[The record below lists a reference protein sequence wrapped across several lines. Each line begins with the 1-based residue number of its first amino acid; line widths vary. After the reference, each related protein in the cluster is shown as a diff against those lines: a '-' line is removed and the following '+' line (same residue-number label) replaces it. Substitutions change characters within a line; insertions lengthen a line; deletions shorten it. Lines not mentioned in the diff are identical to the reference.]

1 MKYWEESDAGNG
13 DNAGNHLKPTGI
25 KNGYGIGIAARSAFW
40 QSAGYRQEMD
50 MKIVLASASPR
61 RIQLLQQIGLTA
73 KVQPC
78 TLPENVTSTKP
89 QVVVAQLSEQKAQA
103 IAKEL
108 FDNPCAAMVKQKTD
122 APERERE
129 AASAGTEEKHP
140 ETEETK
146 TKAEAM
152 RPEEEATVV
161 IGADTVV
168 AVDDKILGKP
178 GSHEEAYRMIESLQ
192 GRTHQVYTGVTVIGK
207 DRRTTFVEVSEV
219 MVAPM
224 TPEEIR
230 EYADSEEPMD
240 KAGAYG
246 IQGTFGRYVT
256 GIRGDYNNIV
266 GLPVAHLYRVLK
278 EMGL

>member
-1 MKYWEESDAGNG
+1 
-13 DNAGNHLKPTGI
+13 
-25 KNGYGIGIAARSAFW
+25 
-40 QSAGYRQEMD
+40 

-61 RIQLLQQIGLTA
+61 RIQLLEQIGLTA

-78 TLPENVTSTKP
+78 MLPEKATSSIP
-89 QVVVAQLSEQKAQA
+89 RVVVAQLSEQKAAA

-108 FDNPCAAMVKQKTD
+108 TD
-122 APERERE
+122 T
-129 AASAGTEEKHP
+129 SF
-140 ETEETK
+140 
-146 TKAEAM
+146 
-152 RPEEEATVV
+152 VV

-168 AVDDKILGKP
+168 AVDERILGKP
-178 GSHEEAYRMIESLQ
+178 KSHEEAYQMIESLQ
-192 GRTHQVYTGVTVIGK
+192 GRSHQVYTGVTVIGK
-207 DRRTTFVEVSEV
+207 NSKTTFVEVSEV

-256 GIRGDYNNIV
+256 GIHGDYNNIV